1 MSRGFHSKSYF
12 LVNITDIC
20 TQVGKL
26 SCRFMHEN
34 GDAMTALPQE
44 EDVTDYLL
52 NNQDTT
58 TATDTAAAEASW

>member
-1 MSRGFHSKSYF
+1 
-12 LVNITDIC
+12 
-20 TQVGKL
+20 
-26 SCRFMHEN
+26 MHEN

>member
-1 MSRGFHSKSYF
+1 MSRGFHSKSDF
-12 LVNITDIC
+12 LVNTYVH
-20 TQVGKL
+20 TFEPL

-58 TATDTAAAEASW
+58 TATDTAEAEASW

>member
-26 SCRFMHEN
+26 SYRFMHEN

-58 TATDTAAAEASW
+58 ATDTAAAEASW